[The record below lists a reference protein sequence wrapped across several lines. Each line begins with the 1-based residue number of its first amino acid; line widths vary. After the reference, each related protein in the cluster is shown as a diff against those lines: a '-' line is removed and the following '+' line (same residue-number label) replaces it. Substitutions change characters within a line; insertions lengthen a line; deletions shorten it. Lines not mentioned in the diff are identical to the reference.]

1 MKLSIKFFSLF
12 IVVLLLPSIS
22 FAQLLEDVDPNP
34 TSQCLILRN
43 NLKYGMDD
51 KQMQGDI
58 SGMQSLL
65 REMGFLSKS
74 IKGIGYFGY
83 NTIKAVKNFQNL
95 RLTNVD
101 ENSIDT
107 SIIPNKEERH
117 SLAVNGFRLSNSGY
131 VGKYTRAKIAY
142 VSCHDATDTAVP
154 TSTNQS
160 TTQSSVY
167 TTSTTSSTSTGS
179 SYIIRGRTTSSTM
192 VDVPI
197 HCGNYTAR
205 EIALSY
211 YPDSNG
217 VVSFDSNICK
227 QKGVLVWA
235 GCPSGQFPS
244 VPAMAVDSFNG
255 KTITCSTS
263 DTTKT
268 AVSISVADPYNSNSA
283 IFSASNCVIP
293 VNGST
298 CPSTVTASNT
308 TGAMLDIFNVTR
320 VLAYTNAVWPTPSV
334 GTISTKTWSGA
345 TIYGDS
351 ATYLTYGSNTLQLQK
366 SDQTVLATATVW
378 GSCFSGSAWDGK
390 KCATTDS
397 SVAVASSVASSLAYA
412 RTRDLPY
419 ITNTTLTKIG
429 SSPSAGVSPYYE
441 ITPGTSV
448 TLHGERFTGSKLY
461 IGTKEIIPTTISDTS
476 MTFVVPTVARPGTS
490 IDSIYLNTV
499 KGGSNSI
506 YIQIVS
512 TVTGASSSVPA
523 GACLFDEKAYRDRG
537 YHMTVTS
544 SDNTAWLEANNVT
557 VVSGKIYLLDKPGI
571 MWSLWDT
578 TNKLTQAMLSCQ
590 NGVITETGMPAPK
603 KVLTADEQLAI
614 TEADIKQKC
623 ANGTYPSKYSV
634 CQPPEKRLQYL
645 KDQFAQAKKPM
656 SQATRNSFGP
666 GFTDSQLAFADWNY
680 VTVGPF
686 VVSCDEL
693 VTTYNFYWLK
703 DKDGNIGNWASNS
716 NRDFYD
722 TNGKFVGTG
731 GAMLSTTQYKDKI
744 TGESMTEPDI
754 SYSAIGNC
762 NHSGVVAS
770 TTSPTLSVYRSQ
782 ANNQQT
788 LSWNSKNISSL
799 TYSCLDSNN
808 KSTGEVAVA
817 INLATTTTPWA
828 ELRQNGW
835 SGTYHCSWK
844 ANGTTI
850 VATETFTIPST
861 NTTSSV
867 NTIPT
872 TNTSSPSSVLVQ
884 PTINVVR
891 LNQLGDVGS
900 SYKVT
905 WTTTNAAT
913 VGWSCVASPNG
924 GYSGSGAFPDAS
936 GNGVNGSVTGIYTES
951 MLGTSRC
958 TWHATSTQ
966 GVGPFGVF
974 LENFTVVCP
983 VGKTQVG
990 KTCVAKIGAVS
1001 NQTPAVLGAFT
1012 TSCVDIPKNIHR
1024 GSESVFVSKLQDFL
1038 IGKGL
1043 LTEQATGFYGDK
1055 TVTAVKDYQSENG
1068 LPVTGMVYDFT
1079 RNVIREETC
1088 N

>member
-34 TSQCLILRN
+34 SSQCLILRT

-131 VGKYTRAKIAY
+131 AGKYTRAKIAY

-205 EIALSY
+205 EISLSY

-255 KTITCSTS
+255 KTITCSAS
-263 DTTKT
+263 DTAKT

-390 KCATTDS
+390 KCATIDS
-397 SVAVASSVASSLAYA
+397 SVAVASSITSSLAYA

-448 TLHGERFTGSKLY
+448 TLYGERFTGSKLY

-490 IDSIYLNTV
+490 IDGIYLNTV

-590 NGVITETGMPAPK
+590 DGVLFENGQPTITVKSEVTTTQISSQPYDPTFTSFTSESLAARNTIANDWVAMFNGDLVPK
-603 KVLTADEQLAI
+603 VGDKTRW
-614 TEADIKQKC
+614 
-623 ANGTYPSKYSV
+623 ANGTITRLANGNLVYDVGNNTQTREFDINYDPIRLATEFPQLNQYWGIKYGINV
-634 CQPPEKRLQYL
+634 APT
-645 KDQFAQAKKPM
+645 DNAKTGADANAYVHILM
-656 SQATRNSFGP
+656 YGLGSNFTEQNTYQVGNS
-666 GFTDSQLAFADWNY
+666 A
-680 VTVGPF
+680 
-686 VVSCDEL
+686 
-693 VTTYNFYWLK
+693 
-703 DKDGNIGNWASNS
+703 
-716 NRDFYD
+716 
-722 TNGKFVGTG
+722 
-731 GAMLSTTQYKDKI
+731 
-744 TGESMTEPDI
+744 
-754 SYSAIGNC
+754 
-762 NHSGVVAS
+762 SGVVG
-770 TTSPTLSVYRSQ
+770 VY
-782 ANNQQT
+782 
-788 LSWNSKNISSL
+788 KDI
-799 TYSCLDSNN
+799 
-808 KSTGEVAVA
+808 
-817 INLATTTTPWA
+817 
-828 ELRQNGW
+828 
-835 SGTYHCSWK
+835 
-844 ANGTTI
+844 NGTVMVKTLGGN
-850 VATETFTIPST
+850 FTSKQFEST
-861 NTTSSV
+861 NYYKALLDGGTTFNLTGAQQSNKAWPPVVIPTTRSTWSSTSSV
-867 NTIPT
+867 VSTT

-884 PTINVVR
+884 PTIIVTR
-891 LNQLGDVGS
+891 LNQLGEVGS
-900 SYKVT
+900 SYSVK
-905 WTTTNAAT
+905 WTTTNAST
-913 VGWSCVASPNG
+913 VGWSCVAGPNG

-936 GNGVNGSVTGIYTES
+936 GNGVNGSVSGIYTES

-958 TWHATSTQ
+958 SWHATSTQ
-966 GVGPFGVF
+966 GVGSLGVF

-1055 TVTAVKDYQSENG
+1055 TVTAVKDYQSEKG